1 MSLKIAVFMS
11 WLLGVLSFVVGAA
24 SLFGFSGMN
33 TAARISAV
41 WLVIVGLA
49 LMVAGAGLSRRHP
62 DAARLAVIV
71 WGLWLVIQV
80 IGLVHH
86 LVTRSHWSMTSWIIV
101 LVEVLA
107 TSLIVVSVLRNQN
120 ANRETR
126 AGTGRAAV

>member
-11 WLLGVLSFVVGAA
+11 WLLGVLSLVVGAA

-71 WGLWLVIQV
+71 CGLWLVIQV